1 MSRSTSSASST
12 RSRFL
17 GVLFVLALVA
27 AALMAPQAALA
38 DTTTSVWNGATADWA
53 VTTNWTPN
61 TVPSAT
67 VSAVFNAA
75 FTNQPLLTAAS
86 TAQGIWVTGASSY
99 NGGTVTI
106 SGNQTLAITGTATLN
121 SITNAGILLDGAG
134 NENLTISGTSNMTV
148 SNSTSFLVN
157 NAGTLTIAKP
167 LVITAAKVL
176 TLGGTSASGNIVIS
190 GATTNTTGAI
200 TVNTAGTVTLSGANL
215 NTGLTTVS
223 AGTLSLTNA
232 LALQNSALV
241 TTGAGTVTL
250 SGVTTPTFGGLSGAT
265 GNLATVISSGYTGS
279 VTALTLNPLSGSVTY
294 GGAIANGVA
303 GMTLTKTGAGTQ
315 ILSGANSYS
324 GGTQVLG
331 GTLTANVAG
340 SLGTG
345 AVNVDKAILTLALPG
360 ATSFSSAGNAS
371 YTAVN
376 GAQVNIATQNF
387 TNAGD
392 TFNIAAGN
400 IIAGNATTTANNG
413 INSLTRVS
421 TIAAGGNVVLA
432 PGSIVA
438 FGGTLTTGLG
448 TGILTLKSGAGTA
461 ADLYFGLAANTVA
474 ASTIT
479 VGTGTP
485 WSGIS
490 TDRTGRNYLSGTITA
505 NSDFNLQ
512 GFAVPGAAPVVLNMG
527 STGAMIVATP
537 NGNVNAN
544 IIGSVTWTT
553 ASTALG
559 SANNNLNFVVT
570 PGSTFTLTPAN
581 ALGASAGSAV
591 SVSVQ
596 SGGKLAIGNGAAINA
611 ATTILPG
618 GMFTQSLAT
627 LTGTGTITHSNG
639 SILNLITST
648 AAVSGATQ
656 GLGTVP
662 GTIVRMGITG
672 LLPGTSAGGVTQFD
686 SRLNDAAIYE
696 LTAGV
701 TMGNAA
707 AATDSLFTLNASS
720 GIGGILTNDAT
731 TRTLTGATGTIV
743 IGANGGTVAATTG
756 TTLTVSEDF
765 TLGGNLTIGT
775 AGSISGNLK
784 LGAVTLSGGFAL
796 GGADRTITVGS
807 GLGTVTLSGALSSS
821 GAGNKLTLA
830 GSGPITVGAITPG
843 TNNPAIEV
851 SGTSTY
857 TFSGA
862 STFTGATTISAGT
875 LSLGNSLALQNS
887 ALDTTASIAGD
898 ATNGL
903 KTTVTTLTFGGLNGN
918 KDLAS
923 VFTTASGGYSG
934 VTALTL
940 NPGAGATPSYSGA
953 IADGAAGMTITKTGA
968 GTQTLSGANTY
979 TGLTT
984 VSAGTLTLGHASNTI
999 ADAAAVQ
1006 VSGGTLDV
1014 ANPDTVGAV
1023 TLSSGT
1029 ISGVGTLTGSSYA
1042 LTNTGLISANL
1053 GANSATLTKTG
1064 AGTATL
1070 SGTNAYTGETTVN
1083 AGTLVISG
1091 SPTGTGAVTVNGG
1104 TLDLGGGT
1112 ATGTLLSTVLNLAG
1126 GTFAYTRTGNTTQGF
1141 TTTNIIAG
1149 AGTSAVSAVA
1159 GDTLTLGSLV
1169 RGVGGTVD
1177 IGNTGTITTSTAND
1191 ATGILGGWATFGGTT
1206 WAVANGPGSA
1216 ITGIGDEAYIKTSVA
1231 LNDPTQYAGVHI
1243 DVDSSQTP
1251 TALITPNS
1259 LRFNTAGAYTL
1270 TLQGTNV
1277 ITSGGIL
1284 VTPTVGANL
1293 STITGGTLAG
1303 AASADLVVIQNNT
1316 NTGGGLTIASNI
1328 VNNTGATGL
1337 TKSGAGLLT
1346 LTGANT
1352 YTGATTVGVGT
1363 LEIGGAGQLNSGNY
1377 SAAIAVAG
1385 GATFKYNSS
1394 ANQILGGAISGG
1406 GGLAKDGA
1414 GKLTLSGVNTYTGA
1428 TTITAGTLEIGG
1440 AGQLGGGT
1448 YSNTIT
1454 ISPGATFKY
1463 NSSADQ
1469 TLSQGTGLGTGGVLR
1484 GGGGFIK
1491 DGDGTLTVSEDSG
1504 PDPSGNLYTGQITI
1518 NKGVLKMVGGY
1529 AFFNNECTYTI
1540 ASGAVLHLASSE
1552 DTYPATGTTG
1562 TTINGAGTL
1571 RISDG
1576 DFWDYYKTAIVK
1588 FQLGSGGLID
1598 VQAGST
1604 LWGYAFFDWTNNLAR
1619 LNVDGE
1625 LDLYRGPSVFADAL
1639 TGAGTVTRTYA
1650 GTGNTLTV
1658 GVADGSGTFSGTITG
1673 TSPLNFTKTGSG
1685 TQTLT
1690 GVNTYTGATTVSGGK
1705 LTIDANSI
1713 NGTSGVS
1720 IGAAEFNYNSATALS
1735 KNVSFTS
1742 TGGTL
1747 SGTGAISTAVT
1758 VTSGNTLAPGSSVGT
1773 LTLGGLAIAAGGIF
1787 NWENNGV
1794 NTLGTGDVANVGGT
1808 TTISSTV
1815 DTGSQLDLQFAAG
1828 TSFSNAFWN
1837 TNRSWDFITGGVTA
1851 GNLFDA
1857 SNIDIFI
1864 NSVQQGTTNII
1875 TREGAFTTAVS
1886 GGNLQ
1891 LVWTTV
1897 LHGDTN
1903 GDNVVDAADYIA
1915 LKTNFGLTGIGATLE
1930 KGNVTGAVGVDGT
1943 VDWDDLQV
1951 LMANFGKTLPAP
1963 AAPAPEPA
1971 TLGLLAIGA
1980 LALLRRRRR
1989 AA

>member
-1 MSRSTSSASST
+1 
-12 RSRFL
+12 
-17 GVLFVLALVA
+17 LVA

-639 SILNLITST
+639 SILNLTST

-984 VSAGTLTLGHASNTI
+984 VSAGILTLGHASNTI

-1277 ITSGGIL
+1277 LNSGGIL

-1303 AASADLVVIQNNT
+1303 AASGNLVVIQNNT

-1377 SAAIAVAG
+1377 SAGIAVGG

-1394 ANQILGGAISGG
+1394 ANQVLGGAISGD

-1414 GKLTLSGVNTYTGA
+1414 GNLTLSAVNTYTGA
-1428 TTITAGTLEIGG
+1428 TTITTGTLEIGG

-1469 TLSQGTGLGTGGVLR
+1469 TLSSGGTGGVLR

-1491 DGDGTLTVSEDSG
+1491 DGAGTLTVSEFDG
-1504 PDPSGNLYTGQITI
+1504 PDPSGNLFTGSITI
-1518 NKGVLKMVGGY
+1518 NKGTLKMVGGY
-1529 AFFNNECTYTI
+1529 AFFNNECTYSI

-1598 VQAGST
+1598 VQQAAPSIPST

-1619 LNVDGE
+1619 LNVDGVF
-1625 LDLYRGPSVFADAL
+1625 DLYRGPSVFADAL

-1658 GVADGSGTFSGTITG
+1658 GVANGSGTFSGTIAG
-1673 TSPLNFTKTGSG
+1673 SVAFTKTGTG

-1690 GVNTYTGATTVSGGK
+1690 GTANTYTGATLVSAGTLAVSGAG
-1705 LTIDANSI
+1705 SI
-1713 NGTSGVS
+1713 NTTSG
-1720 IGAAEFNYNSATALS
+1720 ITINGPTAAFMQNGSVPNDRT
-1735 KNVSFTS
+1735 FTLIRG
-1742 TGGTL
+1742 TLGGT
-1747 SGTGAISTAVT
+1747 GTISTAITIGPNV
-1758 VTSGNTLAPGSSVGT
+1758 TLAPGDRTLVTPAAGT
-1773 LTLGGLAIAAGGIF
+1773 LTITNAVNLAG
-1787 NWENNGV
+1787 E
-1794 NTLGTGDVANVGGT
+1794 TTGGT
-1808 TTISSTV
+1808 TEMRLFSA
-1815 DTGSQLDLQFAAG
+1815 TGSDSLLQSTTGGLTYGGILKVIDLNPTDFAVGNHWDLFDFDSQSG
-1828 TSFSNAFWN
+1828 TFSNNSEFG
-1837 TNRSWDFITGGVTA
+1837 TLGGINLPLLTA
-1851 GNLFDA
+1851 GKKWSFDY
-1857 SNIDIFI
+1857 DRGVL
-1864 NSVQQGTTNII
+1864 SV
-1875 TREGAFTTAVS
+1875 
-1886 GGNLQ
+1886 
-1891 LVWTTV
+1891 V
-1897 LHGDTN
+1897 LGVVPGDTN
-1903 GDNVVDAADYIA
+1903 SDGVVDAADFIA
-1915 LKTNFGLTGIGATLE
+1915 LKKNFGAGPGASGGATI
-1930 KGNVTGAVGVDGT
+1930 GDFNASGT
-1943 VDWDDLQV
+1943 VDWNDLST
-1951 LMANFGKTLPAP
+1951 LMTNMGSGSGAP
-1963 AAPAPEPA
+1963 AVTPEPCSA
-1971 TLGLLAIGA
+1971 MLLVFGA
-1980 LALLRRRRR
+1980 AALLRRRRK
-1989 AA
+1989 A